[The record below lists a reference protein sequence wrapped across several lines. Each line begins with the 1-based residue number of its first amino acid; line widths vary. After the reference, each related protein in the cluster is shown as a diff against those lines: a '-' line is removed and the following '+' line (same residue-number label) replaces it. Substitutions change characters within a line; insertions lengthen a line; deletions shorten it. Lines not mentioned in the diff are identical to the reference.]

1 VAKKVETLLRQWDG
15 ETVITRFDHATGAW
29 IFMAIHSTRPG
40 PPVSGGTR
48 MKVYPDAEAGLQDAL
63 KLSTAM
69 TMKLALAGIAHGGGK
84 TVIALPP
91 DFDPAQR
98 PTLLRTYGLLL
109 KQLGGLFLTGPDVG
123 TSPEDMNIIAETG
136 YPYVFS
142 RTPEVGGAG
151 DSGPG
156 TAVGVLAGIRA
167 TCEQLFGCDCLAD
180 RRILVQ
186 GTGSV
191 GSALID
197 MLCQAGAEVLFSEV
211 DERAIRRWR
220 DERGLPFIPA
230 NQVYN
235 TPCDIFSPCAL
246 GGILNPQTI
255 SRLQCRA
262 VVGSANNQL
271 TSPTEAQQL
280 QEKGILYAPDIA
292 VNIGGL
298 MSIIGMEAE
307 GWSRAEAFERVSR
320 TVDCTLRQVYALAAA
335 EGLDTHTAALRL
347 ADHRLMQARS
357 KNGGALFMDW
367 R

>member
-1 VAKKVETLLRQWDG
+1 MESLLKQWDG
-15 ETVITRFDHATGAW
+15 ETVITRFDHVTGAW
-29 IFMAIHSTRPG
+29 IFMTIHSTRPG

-48 MKVYPDAEAGLQDAL
+48 MKVYSDAKAGLLDAL
-63 KLSTAM
+63 KLSAAM

-98 PTLLRTYGLLL
+98 PGLLRRYGLLL

-136 YPYVFS
+136 APYVFS
-142 RTPEVGGAG
+142 RTPEAGGAG
-151 DSGPG
+151 DSGSG
-156 TAVGVLAGIRA
+156 TAVGVLAGIRV
-167 TCEQLFGCDCLAD
+167 TCEQLFGGGNLAG

-197 MLCQAGAEVLFSEV
+197 MLRQAGAEVLFSEV

-220 DERGLPFIPA
+220 DELGLPFIPA
-230 NQVYN
+230 NQVYD
-235 TPCDIFSPCAL
+235 TSCDIFSPCAL

-271 TSPTEAQQL
+271 ACPAEAERL
-280 QEKGILYAPDIA
+280 QERGILYAPDIA

-298 MSIIGMEAE
+298 MSIIGMEAQ

-335 EGLDTHTAALRL
+335 EGLDTHSAALHLAHRRL
-347 ADHRLMQARS
+347 AE
-357 KNGGALFMDW
+357 
-367 R
+367 